1 MALED
6 YKLDALRCTRC
17 AYCKWIP
24 VDQIKSWRFAKG
36 CPSIEFNNFHSYSA
50 GGRLVTLLSLLEGRV
65 EVTEKVKDSVFNCQL
80 CGNCDV
86 TCKICRYDMEPLAAM
101 HELRFKLVEDGK
113 TIPQNDRVIE
123 GYRKLN
129 NMLKKPKDKRGDWT
143 KDLKIKDLSKEKAEV
158 VFHAGCQY
166 SYNPYLQKIARI
178 SVGIMQKAKI
188 DFGIFGQNEG
198 CCGGRAYHMG
208 YKKDYKDGLDNN
220 LAAWKKA
227 GIKTVVT
234 PCADCYHTFKRLYA
248 KDGSKIEVMHMVE
261 FTDKLIK
268 EGKLKFTKNVNMK
281 VTYHDPCYLGRQ
293 GEPYVE
299 WNGKEKKIF
308 GQAVIYDPPR
318 PRYIGAYGIYDQP
331 RNILNAIPGLE
342 LVEMERNRES
352 AWCCGAGGGVK
363 EAYPE
368 FSSATASERIDEAE
382 STGAEA
388 LVTACPWC
396 EDNFIEAENGRKRK
410 MKIFDI
416 MELVDLAV

>member
-6 YKLDALRCTRC
+6 YKNDALRCTRC

-24 VDQIKSWRFAKG
+24 IDQIKSWRFAKG
-36 CPSIEFNNFHSYSA
+36 CPSIEYNHFHSYSA
-50 GGRLVTLLSLLEGRV
+50 GGRLVTLLSLLEGRI
-65 EVTEKVKDSVFNCQL
+65 EVTDKVKDSVFKCQL

-86 TCKICRYDMEPLAAM
+86 TCKICRYDMEPLAAL

-113 TIPQNDRVIE
+113 TIPQNDKVME

-129 NMLKKPKDKRGDWT
+129 NMLKKPKDKRGDWA

-166 SYNPYLQKIARI
+166 SYNPDLQKIARI

-208 YKKDYKDGLDNN
+208 YKKDYENGLNSN
-220 LAAWKKA
+220 LAAWEKA

-268 EGKLKFTKNVNMK
+268 EGKLKFTKKVNMK

-342 LVEMERNRES
+342 LIEMERNRES

-368 FSSATASERIDEAE
+368 FSSATASERIEEAE

-396 EDNFIEAENGRKRK
+396 EDNFIEAENGRNRK

-416 MELVDLAV
+416 MELIDLAV

>member
-6 YKLDALRCTRC
+6 YKNDALRCTRC

-24 VDQIKSWRFAKG
+24 VDLIKSSRFAKG
-36 CPSIEFNNFHSYSA
+36 CPSIDYNNFHSYSA
-50 GGRLVTLLSLLEGRV
+50 GGRLVTLLSLLEGRI
-65 EVTEKVKDSVFNCQL
+65 EITDKVKDSVFQCQL

-86 TCKICRYDMEPLAAM
+86 TCKICRYDMEPLQAM
-101 HELRFKLVEDGK
+101 HELRFKLVEEGK
-113 TIPQNDRVIE
+113 TIPQNDMAVD

-129 NMLKKPKDKRGDWT
+129 NMLKKPKDKRGDWA
-143 KDLKIKDLSKEKAEV
+143 KGLNIKDLSKEKAEV

-166 SYNPYLQKIARI
+166 SYDPGLQKIAKI
-178 SVGIMQKAKI
+178 SVGILQKANT
-188 DFGIFGQNEG
+188 DFGILGQNEG

-208 YKKDYKDGLDNN
+208 YKKDYKNGMDNN

-227 GIKTVVT
+227 GVKTVVT

-248 KDGSKIEVMHMVE
+248 KDGSKIEVIHMVE
-261 FTDKLIK
+261 FVDRLIK
-268 EGKLKFTKNVNMK
+268 EGKLKLKKNVNMK

-331 RNILNAIPGLE
+331 RNILKAIPGLE
-342 LVEMERNRES
+342 LVEMERNREA

-363 EAYPE
+363 ESYPE
-368 FSSATASERIDEAE
+368 FSRATATDRIEEAE

-388 LVTACPWC
+388 IVTACPWC
-396 EDNFIEAENGRKRK
+396 ENNFIDAENGRERK
-410 MKIFDI
+410 MKVFDI
-416 MELVDLAV
+416 MELVELAI

>member
-6 YKLDALRCTRC
+6 IKKDALRCTRC

-24 VDQIKSWRFAKG
+24 IDLIKSWRYSKG
-36 CPSIEFNNFHSYSA
+36 CPSIEYNHFHSYSA
-50 GGRLVTLLSLLEGRV
+50 GGRLVTALSLLEGRI
-65 EVTEKVKDSVFNCQL
+65 EVTDKVKDSVFQCQL

-113 TIPQNDRVIE
+113 TVPQHDRVIE
-123 GYRKLN
+123 GYRKCN
-129 NMLKKPKDKRGDWT
+129 NMLRKPKNQRGDWA
-143 KDLKIKDLSKEKAEV
+143 KGLKIKDLLKEKAEV

-166 SYNPYLQKIARI
+166 SYDPELQKIAKI
-178 SVGIMQKAKI
+178 SIGILQKAKI
-188 DFGIFGQNEG
+188 DFGIFSQNEG

-208 YKKDYKDGLDNN
+208 YKNDYRDGLNDN
-220 LAAWKKA
+220 LTKWKMA

-248 KDGSKIEVMHMVE
+248 KDGSTIEVLHMVE
-261 FTDKLIK
+261 FADRLLA
-268 EGKLKFTKNVNMK
+268 EGKLKLKNKVNMK

-293 GEPYVE
+293 GEPYIA

-308 GQAVIYDPPR
+308 GQAVVYDPPR
-318 PRYIGAYGIYDQP
+318 PRYIGAYGIYEQP
-331 RNILNAIPGLE
+331 RNILKAIPGLK
-342 LVEMERNRES
+342 LIEMERTREA

-368 FSSATASERIDEAE
+368 FSSATAAERIEEAE
-382 STGAEA
+382 ATGAEA

-396 EDNFIEAENGRKRK
+396 EKNFMETGKGKNKK
-410 MKIFDI
+410 LKIFDI
-416 MELVDLAV
+416 MELVEQAL

>member
-6 YKLDALRCTRC
+6 FKNDALRCTRC

-24 VDQIKSWRFAKG
+24 IDLIKSWRFAKG
-36 CPSIEFNNFHSYSA
+36 CPSIAYNDFHSYSA
-50 GGRLVTLLSLLEGRV
+50 GGRLVTALSLLEGRI
-65 EVTEKVKDSVFNCQL
+65 EVTDKIKDSVFQCQL

-113 TIPQNDRVIE
+113 TIPRNDMVIE

-129 NMLKKPKDKRGDWT
+129 NMLKKPKGKRGDWA
-143 KDLKIKDLSKEKAEV
+143 KDLEIKDLSKEKAEV

-166 SYNPYLQKIARI
+166 SYDPELQKIAGI
-178 SVGIMQKAKI
+178 SVGILQKAKT

-208 YKKDYKDGLDNN
+208 YKKDYAGGLNN
-220 LAAWKKA
+220 NVAAWKKA

-248 KDGSKIEVMHMVE
+248 KDGSEFRVIHMVE
-261 FTDKLIK
+261 FVDKLIK
-268 EGKLKFTKNVNMK
+268 EGKLKFKRKINAK

-293 GEPYVE
+293 GEPYVA

-308 GQAVIYDPPR
+308 GQAVVYDPPR
-318 PRYIGAYGIYDQP
+318 PRYIGAQGIYEQP
-331 RNILNAIPGLE
+331 RNILKAIPGLK
-342 LVEMERNRES
+342 LVEMERNREA
-352 AWCCGAGGGVK
+352 AWCCGAGGGAK

-368 FSSATASERIDEAE
+368 FSRATALERIEEAE
-382 STGAEA
+382 SAGAEA

-396 EDNFIEAENGRKRK
+396 EKNFMDAENGKNK
-410 MKIFDI
+410 KLKIYDV
-416 MELVDLAV
+416 MELVKQAL